1 MHESIQKLIDMAL
14 AEDIGT
20 GDITSAA
27 IVDDIR
33 PAVGRITAKQSL
45 ILAGTDVARRV
56 FQTIDPGIAWD
67 SKRAD
72 GTRCESGDIIAVV
85 DGRARSLLAGE
96 RTALNFLQRLSGI
109 ATVTNLFA
117 HAVRDMNVQILDTRK
132 TTPGWRLLEKQ
143 AVRTGGGTNHRTGLY
158 DHYLIKNNHIAC
170 AGSVSAAIS
179 KAQQAKK
186 PGQLVEVE
194 VRTIEEAKAALSAGV
209 DIIMLDNMPVH
220 MVHEAVKTIKGRTK
234 VDVSGNITLD
244 NLLSYA
250 STGVDYVS
258 VGEITHSAPAMDIHM
273 TVKCT

>member
-27 IVDDIR
+27 IVDDSR

-186 PGQLVEVE
+186 P
-194 VRTIEEAKAALSAGV
+194 
-209 DIIMLDNMPVH
+209 
-220 MVHEAVKTIKGRTK
+220 
-234 VDVSGNITLD
+234 
-244 NLLSYA
+244 
-250 STGVDYVS
+250 
-258 VGEITHSAPAMDIHM
+258 
-273 TVKCT
+273 